1 MRILLV
7 EDEINLAMPLTEI
20 LKRNNYEVECVHDG
34 KAGLHLAMSGI
45 FDIVLLDVMLPKLSG
60 FEILKKLRKSDT
72 ETPVI
77 LLTAR
82 NSVSDKITG
91 LDYGADDYLPKPFNT
106 DELLARIRVALR
118 KKGKEVDAERFEFSD
133 VTLFPTLKKLIGNT
147 KEVELS
153 ERENL
158 MMTFF
163 LRNET
168 SVMPFQSILDNVW
181 GEEEADETTIH
192 KYVGFLKKKLQFI
205 ESDINILEIRGV
217 GYKLIPQRL

>member
-7 EDEINLAMPLTEI
+7 EDEINLAQPLVEI
-20 LKRNNYEVECVHDG
+20 LKRNNYDVECVHDG

-45 FDIVLLDVMLPKLSG
+45 FDIILLDVMLPKLTG

-118 KKGKEVDAERFEFSD
+118 KNGKENNKEQITFSD
-133 VTLFPTLKKLIGNT
+133 VILYPGLNKMEANT
-147 KEVELS
+147 REVSLS
-153 ERENL
+153 EKESV

-163 LRNET
+163 FRNET
-168 SVMPFQSILDNVW
+168 SVMTFESIIDAVW
-181 GEEEADETTIH
+181 GGEEDMEAGEALVH
-192 KYVGFLKKKLQFI
+192 KYVEFIRKKLQFL
-205 ESDINILEIRGV
+205 ESRVSLLEIKEL
-217 GYKLIPQRL
+217 GYKLMS